1 MAIEFNIN
9 GLFNM
14 TIYNYHTET
23 EVETDIEQ
31 GILDNLQQGEY
42 VISIDRKLI
51 FDINDLQTPL
61 YKFSLEATD
70 AVDYEFDEL

>member
-1 MAIEFNIN
+1 VLNVVQRSFAYSYCYMLFIN
-9 GLFNM
+9 RL
-14 TIYNYHTET
+14 
-23 EVETDIEQ
+23 

-42 VISIDRKLI
+42 IISIDRKLI

-61 YKFSLEATD
+61 YKFSLDATD